1 MKVLI
6 DTDVILDFLYER
18 EGYYTNAVNIF
29 TLIEN
34 KKFKAYV
41 SSLII
46 WNLFYL
52 LSKYLGSKEAR
63 KKIKAFRSIINII
76 PIDGDIIDL
85 ALNSNI
91 KDFEDSIQ
99 YFASI
104 KGGIEIIV
112 TRNKKD
118 YPKGTIP
125 IMTPAEFLKTIDTC
139 RTDLK

>member
-6 DTDVILDFLYER
+6 DTDVILDFLYGR
-18 EGYYTNAVNIF
+18 EDYYANAVKIF

-34 KKFKAYV
+34 NKFNAYV

-76 PIDGDIIDL
+76 PIDADIIDL
-85 ALNSNI
+85 ALSSNM

-99 YFASI
+99 YFASV
-104 KGGIEIIV
+104 KEGIDIIV

-125 IMTPAEFLKTIDTC
+125 IMTPAEFIKTIDTC
-139 RTDLK
+139 HTDFK